1 MAIDNKAFWAEQYA
15 THPGAGTPAPRPA
28 QAKNAERVA
37 ARNAKAAGIRAN
49 QRHPGQSGFAGVEPG
64 GGFST
69 PPSMPGI
76 QMDGGTPQALPR
88 PLSGP
93 YPAKTST
100 PYPDVGTTSPVQGRP
115 ALPRPMPGQ
124 AAPAPGG
131 LPSNLP
137 VPPGGGGGWGPG
149 KAGTPGQTGA
159 PVQASPFAGVRP
171 MGVGA
176 DPYSTGST
184 ARPVGSGWKNPGQ
197 GMAPLP
203 KRPPVTLGGP
213 ARTIQSSQGPGSSST
228 RTQY

>member
-1 MAIDNKAFWAEQYA
+1 MNVDEQ
-15 THPGAGTPAPRPA
+15 R
-28 QAKNAERVA
+28 
-37 ARNAKAAGIRAN
+37 ARNAGRKTQNAANAAGRIADRQASVDARRERN
-49 QRHPGQSGFAGVEPG
+49 ASRRPGFAGVEPG
-64 GGFST
+64 GGFQT
-69 PPSMPGI
+69 PPGGVGVSAPGL
-76 QMDGGTPQALPR
+76 QMDGQTPQAFPSRPPPTSAPR
-88 PLSGP
+88 IP
-93 YPAKTST
+93 
-100 PYPDVGTTSPVQGRP
+100 
-115 ALPRPMPGQ
+115 PMPGQ

-149 KAGTPGQTGA
+149 IAGTPGQTGA
-159 PVQASPFAGVRP
+159 PVQASPFATVRP

-203 KRPPVTLGGP
+203 KRPPVTLAGP
-213 ARTIQSSQGPGSSST
+213 ARTIQSSQGPGGSST